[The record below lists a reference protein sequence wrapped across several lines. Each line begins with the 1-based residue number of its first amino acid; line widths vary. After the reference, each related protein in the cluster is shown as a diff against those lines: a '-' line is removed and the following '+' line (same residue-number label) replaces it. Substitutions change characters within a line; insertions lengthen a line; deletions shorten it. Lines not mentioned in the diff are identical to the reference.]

1 MSILSLRHVTV
12 TARLGATDAELL
24 RNVSLELE
32 AGKVLGVVGESG
44 AGKSML
50 GRLIARQLPDG
61 FGVTAGAMTFAGT
74 DLLAQPPHAM
84 RSLLGRRIAFIPQ
97 EPGAALDP
105 VRTIFWQWQQ
115 HLTRLGVPRAAQRE
129 RSIAA
134 LAEVGLRDP
143 AGVLGRYPHQL
154 SGGECQR
161 VLIALAFAS
170 SPALLVADEP
180 TTALDV
186 TTQATIIA
194 LLRRMQAAHGT
205 AVLFITHDLRL
216 ARTVCDEALVLYA
229 GDPVERGPATTLFA
243 APAHP
248 YTRALLAANPRLTG
262 PRVVLH
268 PLPDTMPGPLA
279 FAAAPGCR
287 FASRC
292 PVADPACAAT
302 PPAWR
307 AVAPG
312 HEVTCSPGCA
322 AGSASDPATTLPASP
337 VPGPPVL
344 RVSGLGKVYRGGWG
358 RPATVALAPIDL
370 TVAPGEIVGVVGESG
385 SGKSTLARLLVGLE
399 RPTSGRME
407 LDGADITSGSA
418 ANDARRRG
426 ALQMVFQNP
435 QSALNPR
442 RTVANLLAQPLE
454 VLATGRAERQAKVQ
468 GLLRATGLAPE
479 LASRYPFQLSG
490 GQRQRANIA
499 RALCVTPRIL
509 LADEIVS
516 GLDVSVQAQLLNL
529 LLQLRNDLGLA
540 IVLISHDL
548 SVVRYLCDRVIV
560 LHRGALMES
569 ASAADLFAR
578 PASDYTR
585 ALLESCPPDPPSPP
599 PPSGAPA

>member
-1 MSILSLRHVTV
+1 MSVLSLRDVTV
-12 TARLGATDAELL
+12 TARLGGTEVDLL
-24 RNVSLELE
+24 RRVSFELE
-32 AGKVLGVVGESG
+32 AGRVLGVVGESG

-50 GRLIARQLPDG
+50 GRLIARLLPEGFRVTTGTMRFDG
-61 FGVTAGAMTFAGT
+61 A
-74 DLLAQPPHAM
+74 DLLALPPEAT
-84 RSLLGRRIAFIPQ
+84 RALLGRRIAFIPQ
-97 EPGAALDP
+97 EPAAALDP
-105 VRTIFWQWQQ
+105 VRSIGWQWRQ
-115 HLTRLGVPRAAQRE
+115 HLARIGVPRSDRHA
-129 RSIAA
+129 RSLAA
-134 LAEVGLRDP
+134 LDEVGLRDP
-143 AGVLGRYPHQL
+143 AGVLRRYPHQL

-216 ARTVCDEALVLYA
+216 ARTVCDDALVLYA
-229 GDPVERGPATTLFA
+229 GDPVERGPAGTLFA
-243 APAHP
+243 TAAHP

-262 PRVVLH
+262 PRTVLL

-292 PVADPACAAT
+292 PVADPACVAMR
-302 PPAWR
+302 PAWR
-307 AVAPG
+307 RVGPG

-322 AGSASDPATTLPASP
+322 VEAAASRPLLLSSTPAAGAA
-337 VPGPPVL
+337 VL
-344 RVSGLGKVYRGGWG
+344 RVTGLGKTYPGRWGG
-358 RPATVALAPIDL
+358 RPTVALQPIDL
-370 TVAPGEIVGVVGESG
+370 AVAPGEILGVVGESG

-399 RPTSGRME
+399 RPTSGRIL
-407 LDGADITSGSA
+407 LDGADITRTH
-418 ANDARRRG
+418 DARRRA

-442 RTVANLLAQPLE
+442 RTVADLLTQALE
-454 VLATGRAERQAKVQ
+454 TTGATQAARRARAAE
-468 GLLRATGLAPE
+468 LLRATGLSPE
-479 LASRYPFQLSG
+479 LAGRYPFQLSG
-490 GQRQRANIA
+490 GQRQRVNIA
-499 RALCVTPRIL
+499 RALCTAPRIL

-529 LLQLRNDLGLA
+529 LLQLRSELGLA

-548 SVVRYLCDRVIV
+548 SVVRYLCDRVLV
-560 LHRGALMES
+560 LQRGALMES
-569 ASAADLFAR
+569 ADAADLFAR
-578 PASDYTR
+578 PASAYTR
-585 ALLESCPPDPPSPP
+585 TLLESCPPDPLPLPE
-599 PPSGAPA
+599 GVPA

>member
-1 MSILSLRHVTV
+1 MTVLSLQDVTV
-12 TARLGATDAELL
+12 TARLGATDVDLL
-24 RNVSLELE
+24 RGISFDLP
-32 AGKVLGVVGESG
+32 AGRVLGVVGESG
-44 AGKSML
+44 AGKSMM
-50 GRLIARQLPDG
+50 GRLIARLLPDG
-61 FGVTAGAMTFAGT
+61 FRVSRGTMRFEGT
-74 DLLAQPPHAM
+74 DLLAQPATAM
-84 RSLLGRRIAFIPQ
+84 QGLLGRRIAFIPQ

-105 VRTIFWQWQQ
+105 VRTIGWQWRQ
-115 HLTRLGVPRAAQRE
+115 HLARIGIPPARHRE

-143 AGVLGRYPHQL
+143 AGVLQRYPHQL

-170 SPALLVADEP
+170 SPALLIADEP

-216 ARTVCDEALVLYA
+216 ARTVCDDAMVLYA
-229 GDPVERGPATTLFA
+229 GDPVERGPAATLFA

-262 PRVVLH
+262 PRTTLT
-268 PLPDTMPGPLA
+268 PLPDTMPGPLT
-279 FAAAPGCR
+279 FAAFPGCR

-292 PVADPACAAT
+292 PVADPACANT

-307 AVAPG
+307 TVAPG
-312 HEVTCSPGCA
+312 HDVTCSPACA
-322 AGSASDPATTLPASP
+322 AGSKAAPVTLLGAPP
-337 VPGPPVL
+337 EFGMPVL
-344 RVSGLGKVYRGGWG
+344 RVTGLGKTYPGGWG
-358 RPATVALAPIDL
+358 RTATLALEPIDL
-370 TVAPGEIVGVVGESG
+370 EVAPGEILGVVGESG

-399 RPTSGRME
+399 RPTTGRME
-407 LDGADITSGSA
+407 LDGADVTGATA
-418 ANDARRRG
+418 ANDARRRA

-442 RTVANLLAQPLE
+442 RTVAELLTQPME
-454 VLATGRAERQAKVQ
+454 VTHASAAERRTRATE
-468 GLLRATGLAPE
+468 LLRATGLSPE

-490 GQRQRANIA
+490 GQRQRVNIA

-529 LLQLRNDLGLA
+529 LLRLRDELGVA

-548 SVVRYLCDRVIV
+548 SVVRYLCDRVLV
-560 LHRGALMES
+560 LHRGRLMES
-569 ASAADLFAR
+569 AAAADLFAQ

-585 ALLESCPPDPPSPP
+585 SLLDACPPDPLPLAT
-599 PPSGAPA
+599 GVPA

>member
-1 MSILSLRHVTV
+1 MTVLSLRDVTV
-12 TARLGATDAELL
+12 TARLGGTEVALL
-24 RNVSLELE
+24 RRVSFELA
-32 AGKVLGVVGESG
+32 AGQVMGVAGESG

-50 GRLIARQLPDG
+50 GRLIARLLPDG
-61 FGVTAGAMTFAGT
+61 FRVTEGAMRFEGA
-74 DLLAQPPHAM
+74 DLLGMPAPTV
-84 RSLLGRRIAFIPQ
+84 RGLLGRRIAFIPQ

-105 VRTIFWQWQQ
+105 VRTIGWQWRQ
-115 HLTRLGVPRAAQRE
+115 HLRRVGVARGEQRE
-129 RSIAA
+129 RSLAA

-216 ARTVCDEALVLYA
+216 ARTVCDDALVLYA
-229 GDPVERGPATTLFA
+229 GDPVERGPAATLFA
-243 APAHP
+243 AAAHP

-262 PRVVLH
+262 PRTVLL

-287 FASRC
+287 FARRC

-307 AVAPG
+307 LVGPG
-312 HEVTCSPGCA
+312 HAVTCTPGCSAGPVIA
-322 AGSASDPATTLPASP
+322 AAAAVPRAPALGA
-337 VPGPPVL
+337 PVL
-344 RVSGLGKVYRGGWG
+344 RVTGLGKVYGGRWG
-358 RPATVALAPIDL
+358 RPATVALAPLDL
-370 TVAPGEIVGVVGESG
+370 TVAAGEIVGIVGESG
-385 SGKSTLARLLVGLE
+385 SGKSTLVRMLVGLE
-399 RPTSGRME
+399 RPSSGRVV
-407 LDGADITSGSA
+407 LDGVDISA
-418 ANDARRRG
+418 PGVANAARRRA

-442 RTVANLLAQPLE
+442 RTVAELLTQALE
-454 VLATGRAERQAKVQ
+454 VTGATIASRRARAGE
-468 GLLRATGLAPE
+468 LLRATGLSPE
-479 LASRYPFQLSG
+479 LAGRYPFQLSG
-490 GQRQRANIA
+490 GQRQRVNIA

-529 LLQLRNDLGLA
+529 LLQLRRELGLA

-548 SVVRYLCDRVIV
+548 SVVRYVCDRVLV
-560 LHRGALMES
+560 LHRGQLMES
-569 ASAADLFAR
+569 AAADDLFAR
-578 PASDYTR
+578 PAAAYTR
-585 ALLESCPPDPPSPP
+585 ALLDACPPDPLPK
-599 PPSGAPA
+599 GVLA

>member
-1 MSILSLRHVTV
+1 MTVLSLQDVTV
-12 TARLGATDAELL
+12 TARLGGTEVALL
-24 RNVSLELE
+24 RRISFELG
-32 AGKVLGVVGESG
+32 AGQVLGVAGESG

-50 GRLIARQLPDG
+50 GRLIARLLPDG
-61 FGVTAGAMTFAGT
+61 FRVTGGAMRFEGA
-74 DLLAQPPHAM
+74 DLLARPAPAV
-84 RSLLGRRIAFIPQ
+84 RALLGRRIAFIPQ
-97 EPGAALDP
+97 EPAAALDP
-105 VRTIFWQWQQ
+105 VRTIGWQWRQ
-115 HLTRLGVPRAAQRE
+115 HLGRIGVARGEQRE
-129 RSIAA
+129 RSLAA

-216 ARTVCDEALVLYA
+216 ARTVCDDALVLYA
-229 GDPVERGPATTLFA
+229 GDPVERGPAATLFA
-243 APAHP
+243 AAAHP

-262 PRVVLH
+262 PRTVLR

-279 FAAAPGCR
+279 FATAPGCR

-292 PVADPACAAT
+292 PVADPACAAAV
-302 PPAWR
+302 PVWR
-307 AVAPG
+307 AVATG
-312 HEVTCSPGCA
+312 HEVTCTPGCS
-322 AGSASDPATTLPASP
+322 AGPVMAVAVAVAVPPAPA
-337 VPGPPVL
+337 VGEPVL
-344 RVSGLGKVYRGGWG
+344 RVTGLGKVYGGRWG
-358 RPATVALAPIDL
+358 RPATVALAPLDL
-370 TVAPGEIVGVVGESG
+370 AVAAGEIVGIVGESG
-385 SGKSTLARLLVGLE
+385 SGKSTLVRMLVGLE
-399 RPTSGRME
+399 RPNFGRVM
-407 LDGADITSGSA
+407 LDGVDISA
-418 ANDARRRG
+418 PSTANAARRRA

-442 RTVANLLAQPLE
+442 RTVAELLTQALE
-454 VLATGRAERQAKVQ
+454 GTGATMASRQARA
-468 GLLRATGLAPE
+468 GELLRATGLSAE
-479 LASRYPFQLSG
+479 LAGRYPFQLSG
-490 GQRQRANIA
+490 GQRQRVNIA

-529 LLQLRNDLGLA
+529 LLQLRSELGLA

-548 SVVRYLCDRVIV
+548 SVVRYVCDRVLV
-560 LHRGALMES
+560 LHRGLLMES
-569 ASAADLFAR
+569 AAAADLFAR
-578 PASDYTR
+578 PAAAYTR
-585 ALLESCPPDPPSPP
+585 ALLEACPLDPLPQ
-599 PPSGAPA
+599 GVPA

>member
-1 MSILSLRHVTV
+1 MTLLSLQDVTV
-12 TARLGATDAELL
+12 TATLGGTPVALL
-24 RNVSLELE
+24 RGISFDLA
-32 AGKVLGVVGESG
+32 AGRVLGVAGESG

-50 GRLIARQLPDG
+50 GRLIARQLPSG
-61 FGVTAGAMTFAGT
+61 FRVASGDVRFNDT
-74 DLLAQPPHAM
+74 DLLALPTPAL
-84 RSLLGRRIAFIPQ
+84 RTLLGRSIAFIPQ
-97 EPGAALDP
+97 EPAAALDP
-105 VRTIFWQWQQ
+105 VRTIFWQWRQ
-115 HLTRLGVPRAAQRE
+115 HLTRLGLPSDTHRE
-129 RSIAA
+129 RSTAA

-143 AGVLGRYPHQL
+143 AGVLHRYPHQL

-170 SPALLVADEP
+170 NPALLVADEP

-216 ARTVCDEALVLYA
+216 ARTVCDDALVLYA
-229 GDPVERGPATTLFA
+229 GDPVERGPASTLFA
-243 APAHP
+243 SAAHP

-262 PRVVLH
+262 PRTLLA
-268 PLPDTMPGPLA
+268 PLPDTMPGPRT

-302 PPAWR
+302 LPTWR
-307 AVAPG
+307 SIGPG
-312 HEVTCSPGCA
+312 HAVTCSPACSAGPA
-322 AGSASDPATTLPASP
+322 APHTIPLGMPAA
-337 VPGPPVL
+337 PGPPIL
-344 RVSGLGKVYRGGWG
+344 RVTGLGKTYPGRWG
-358 RPATVALAPIDL
+358 RPATTALEPLDL
-370 TVAPGEIVGVVGESG
+370 AVAPGEIVGIVGESG

-399 RPTSGRME
+399 RPTTGRIV
-407 LDGADITSGSA
+407 LDGQDITA
-418 ANDARRRG
+418 PTARNDATRRA

-442 RTVANLLAQPLE
+442 RTTAALLAQPLE
-454 VLATGRAERQAKVQ
+454 AIGAPLAARGTRIAE
-468 GLLRATGLAPE
+468 LLAATGLAPE
-479 LASRYPFQLSG
+479 LAGRYPFQLSG
-490 GQRQRANIA
+490 GQRQRVNIG

-529 LLQLRNDLGLA
+529 LLRLRDELGLA

-560 LHRGALMES
+560 LHRGRVMES
-569 ASAADLFAR
+569 APAAALFAS
-578 PASDYTR
+578 PAAAYTR
-585 ALLESCPPDPPSPP
+585 SLLDSCPPDPQTE
-599 PPSGAPA
+599 GVYA

>member
-1 MSILSLRHVTV
+1 MTVLSLRDVTV
-12 TARLGATDAELL
+12 TATLGGVAADLL
-24 RNVSLELE
+24 RRVSFDIA
-32 AGKVLGVVGESG
+32 AGSVLGVVGESG

-61 FGVTAGAMTFAGT
+61 FRVSGGAMRFEGA
-74 DLLAQPPHAM
+74 DLLAQPASAM
-84 RSLLGRRIAFIPQ
+84 REILGRRIAFIPQ

-105 VRTIFWQWQQ
+105 VRTVGWQWRQ
-115 HLTRLGVPRAAQRE
+115 HLTRLGVPRAEQRG

-134 LAEVGLRDP
+134 LDEVGLRDP

-216 ARTVCDEALVLYA
+216 ARTVCDGALVLYA
-229 GDPVERGPATTLFA
+229 GDPVERGPAATLFA

-248 YTRALLAANPRLTG
+248 YTRALMAANPRLTG
-262 PRVVLH
+262 PRLALR

-279 FAAAPGCR
+279 FAASPGCR

-292 PVADPACAAT
+292 PVADPACVAAR
-302 PPAWR
+302 PAWR
-307 AVAPG
+307 EVTPG
-312 HEVTCSPGCA
+312 HDAACSPVCVAGA
-322 AGSASDPATTLPASP
+322 AGEAAALLPAAP
-337 VPGPPVL
+337 ARGATVL
-344 RVSGLGKVYRGGWG
+344 RVSGLGKTYRGGWA
-358 RPATVALAPIDL
+358 RPATVALAPMDL
-370 TVAPGEIVGVVGESG
+370 DVAEGEIVGVVGESG

-399 RPTSGRME
+399 RPSAGRIV
-407 LDGADITSGSA
+407 LDGVDITAGSG
-418 ANDARRRG
+418 ANDARRRA

-442 RTVANLLAQPLE
+442 RTVAGLLTQALD
-454 VLATGRAERQAKVQ
+454 VTRNTASGRAARAAE
-468 GLLRATGLAPE
+468 LLQATGLSPE
-479 LASRYPFQLSG
+479 LAGRYPFQLSG
-490 GQRQRANIA
+490 GQRQRVNIA
-499 RALCVTPRIL
+499 RALCITPRIL

-529 LLQLRNDLGLA
+529 LLRLRHELGLT

-548 SVVRYLCDRVIV
+548 SVVRYLCDRVVV
-560 LHRGALMES
+560 LHRGRLVES
-569 ASAADLFAR
+569 APAADLFTR
-578 PASDYTR
+578 PAAAYTR
-585 ALLESCPPDPPSPP
+585 ALLDACPPDPE
-599 PPSGAPA
+599 GVPA